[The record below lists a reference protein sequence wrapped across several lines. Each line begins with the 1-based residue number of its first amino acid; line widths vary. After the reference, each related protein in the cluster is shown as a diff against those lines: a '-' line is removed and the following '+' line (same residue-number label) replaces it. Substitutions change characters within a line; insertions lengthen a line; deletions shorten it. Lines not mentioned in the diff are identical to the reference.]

1 MKNTEISPIQEQIA
15 KALLSLKE
23 RAKFTEAI
31 LAKRLRETAKID
43 QKKKACIALNDLEKA
58 IDFVAENES
67 VFFNLTVTAANDL
80 LIEKSDEA
88 KPLSLE
94 SRQRRQK
101 SEKSMSIFTNGD
113 LKQSKNKPEKHQ
125 NKRTERKSLNINGC
139 LEDWEK

>member
-1 MKNTEISPIQEQIA
+1 MQNVELSLIQEQIA

-23 RAKFTEAI
+23 RTKFTEAI
-31 LAKRLRETAKID
+31 LAKRLREIAKIE
-43 QKKKACIALNDLEKA
+43 QKKKAIIALNDLERA
-58 IDFVAENES
+58 IDFVADNDG
-67 VFFNLTVTAANDL
+67 VFFTLTVTAANDL
-80 LIEKSDEA
+80 LIEKSSEL

-94 SRQRRQK
+94 SKQRRQK

-113 LKQSKNKPEKHQ
+113 LRNNRNKPEKHK